1 MWGVALLTL
10 VGLLWASAN
19 AEALHALPSFVKGL
33 FIPELPMP
41 RPWGR
46 GPATADRSAFRSRFP
61 HLRKLLSSRSV
72 WFF

>member
-41 RPWGR
+41 RP
-46 GPATADRSAFRSRFP
+46 
-61 HLRKLLSSRSV
+61 
-72 WFF
+72 